1 LLGGSAFEK
10 EANAAAASTERIGK
24 AGKAANASLI
34 AGGAGAHTVID
45 KTGTKLKK
53 VGSQVTNLGRSLTA
67 MGIPL
72 AYLGYQS
79 VKASSQ
85 FQQSM
90 TLLSTQATMPMK
102 QLQGMTKAVEA
113 MAPKVGATPLALAK
127 ALYPIESIG
136 LRGHKALDALKASAM
151 GSAVGLDS
159 LENTADAVTTVMSS
173 HIKGAGGPVE
183 AMSLMDRAIGLG
195 KMHLADLTDSFKSGL
210 IPMAAKFHINF
221 KQILAMEAA
230 LTREG
235 TPAAQV
241 AARARLMLTS
251 MAAPSG
257 AGAKAMATLGF
268 KSPLQLAAEMRGP
281 GGMIEALG
289 DLKRHADALNNPL
302 EANSLIA
309 QIFGRSRGMGQIT
322 EALGSMNAIIGINQ
336 TLGAT
341 TPGTLMQHFG
351 QTQQTTAFKLKQA
364 HAAFENAMI
373 KLGDAITKNLLPLLP
388 GLIRGLTSV
397 VNWFGRLSP
406 GMQRFLVILGG
417 AIIAGGPILLFIGG
431 MMQAAGHIAT
441 FIGWLTKSEAAMG
454 AGGLEGALGS
464 LRLGFLGLLGP
475 LALFAGAV
483 WLATNPKVSGPI
495 GKFEDKVVGFL
506 TGTKNFGANTSGHQY
521 GKYGKYNSPPPGY
534 DAFVHAR
541 LNGGARGA
549 QELIYDKPLLDQWWA
564 TRKEPAQ
571 LTAPVSSLR
580 GSQKFLGNIASIG
593 GHGGM
598 GLTIEVP
605 LSMDS
610 KEVARAVARVNLGN
624 MNRR

>member
-1 LLGGSAFEK
+1 
-10 EANAAAASTERIGK
+10 
-24 AGKAANASLI
+24 LI

-72 AYLGYQS
+72 AYVGYQS

-90 TLLSTQATMPMK
+90 TLLTTQAGESSK
-102 QLQGMTKAVEA
+102 RIAGLSAAVQQ
-113 MAPKVGATPLALAK
+113 MAPKVGATPLALAQ
-127 ALYPIESIG
+127 ALYPIESVG
-136 LRGHKALDALKASAM
+136 LRGQKALDALKASAI

-159 LENTADAVTTVMSS
+159 LENTADAVTTIMATK
-173 HIKGAGGPVE
+173 IKGSGGPVE
-183 AMSLMDRAIGLG
+183 AMSIMDRAIGLG
-195 KMHLADLTDSFKSGL
+195 KMHLSDLTDSMKSG
-210 IPMAAKFHINF
+210 IVPMSKAFGLNF
-221 KQILAMEAA
+221 KQIVASAAA

-235 TPAAQV
+235 MPAATV
-241 AARARLMLTS
+241 MARMRLALTS
-251 MAAPSG
+251 MAAPTAS
-257 AGAKAMATLGF
+257 GAKALSAMGF
-268 KSPLQLAAEMRGP
+268 QSQFQLASDLRSP
-281 GGMIEALG
+281 GGLLTALE
-289 DLKRHADALNNPL
+289 DLKTHAAALPGGASGSL
-302 EANSLIA
+302 ANSYIA
-309 QIFGRSRGMGQIT
+309 AIFGKSRGMGQIASLLN
-322 EALGSMNAIIGINQ
+322 ALPQMQSIYSTIMG
-336 TLGAT
+336 T
-341 TPGTLMQHFG
+341 TPGTLMQHYG

-406 GMQRFLVILGG
+406 GMQKFLVILGG
-417 AIIAGGPILLFIGG
+417 SVIAGGPILLFIGG